1 MKMNVVDVKYR
12 KVVVDGYRHRR
23 ITLHMLLLVAGAIVR
38 SSEISQ
44 LLGFV
49 LFVSPAPPIGNSNA
63 GSSDDI
69 TGDPRMGK

>member
-1 MKMNVVDVKYR
+1 
-12 KVVVDGYRHRR
+12 
-23 ITLHMLLLVAGAIVR
+23 
-38 SSEISQ
+38 
-44 LLGFV
+44 LGFV